1 MINDRDKVTLDPQ
14 EIDPATGLPRLPEG
28 DRWFVSKRFPG
39 IFSTTDKIFITDK
52 TFITVTWQSLYVV
65 EHKRWWGLAKPTV
78 HSEWVEVIRSSF
90 DLDEGVT
97 KENILM
103 TATDAVEAYNLKIED
118 KKLLGAYPPKNL
130 QKETA

>member
-28 DRWFVSKRFPG
+28 DRWFVSNRYPD
-39 IFSTTDKIFITDK
+39 IFSTTDK

-97 KENILM
+97 EENILM
-103 TATDAVEAYNLKIED
+103 TAIKAVEAHNLKIED